1 MLFRSKEKPTT
12 PEASIKEYTTS
23 EVIVDDQS
31 SVHFDHG
38 VEREAQGSSFL
49 AYFNVVCVVAG
60 TGALSL
66 PYALRQGGWIG
77 LFILFLSWMFSTYTG
92 IILIKCLYHN
102 GRTRLSSYQEI
113 AQDAFGTIGSWVA
126 FFFTFIILIGVSVLF
141 MMLAGSN
148 LTAICQGT
156 SAELSMEIWTIIC
169 CAAVALPFVF
179 FKSMKEVGFLS
190 AFGAL
195 ATVITI
201 LIVLVESIKDKKNH
215 SNVHTDSVIWD
226 QFPIALSS
234 IVFSFGGNPVY
245 AHVEAG
251 MRRPQDWNK
260 VVFAGLTTCVII
272 YLLIAV
278 PGYAIYGNQVESPA
292 YNSIPDGP
300 SKIAAQI
307 IITLHVI
314 FACPILLTALS
325 LDLEKL
331 FKISSF
337 HHSRLVEIALRM
349 TLRIVMIVVVAAVA
363 IEVPFF
369 GDFLSLLG
377 AFSNCGLVLIF
388 PVAFYLRLT
397 GVRNKP
403 WYELIVCFLIVVLGI
418 VGLIFGSKS
427 AILNLRDD
435 FNKTSSSS

>member
-1 MLFRSKEKPTT
+1 MLFRSKEKPST
-12 PEASIKEYTTS
+12 PEASIKDYAAD
-23 EVIVDDQS
+23 EVIVEDQS

-38 VEREAQGSSFL
+38 IERKEQGSSFL

-66 PYALRQGGWIG
+66 PYALRQGGWID
-77 LFILFLSWMFSTYTG
+77 TG
-92 IILIKCLYHN
+92 IILIRCLYHN

-113 AQDAFGTIGSWVA
+113 ANDAFGIVGSWVA
-126 FFFTFIILIGVSVLF
+126 FFFTVVILLGVSVLF
-141 MMLAGSN
+141 MMLSGGN
-148 LTAICQGT
+148 LFAICQGT
-156 SAELSMEIWTIIC
+156 SAELTQPIWTIIC
-169 CAAVALPFVF
+169 CAAVAVPFVF
-179 FKSMKEVGFLS
+179 FRSMKEVGFLS

-215 SNVHTDSVIWD
+215 PDIHTDSVIWD

-251 MRRPQDWNK
+251 MRRPQDWSK
-260 VVFAGLTTCVII
+260 VVFGGLTTCVFM

-278 PGYAIYGNQVESPA
+278 PGYAIYGDQVASPA
-292 YNSIPDGP
+292 YDSIPDGP

-314 FACPILLTALS
+314 LACPILLTALS
-325 LDLEKL
+325 LDLEKM
-331 FKISSF
+331 FRISSF
-337 HHSRLVEIALRM
+337 HHSRLVETCLRM
-349 TLRIVMIVVVAAVA
+349 ALRIVLIVIVAAVA

-388 PVAFYLRLT
+388 PVAFYLKLT
-397 GVRNKP
+397 GLRNKP
-403 WYELIVCFLIVVLGI
+403 WYELAVSALIVILGI
-418 VGLIFGSKS
+418 VGLIFGTIS
-427 AILNLRDD
+427 AVRSLISD
-435 FNKTSSSS
+435 FQGDGASQ